1 MFPTLCTGYMFSRA
15 YLALVTRF
23 STLCAGFM
31 YSRAY
36 LGLVTRFP
44 TAWAGYMFFHA
55 LLLATFFPRLLDT
68 GYMFSHASLALFTYL
83 PMNIENYFFYC
94 NTVSLLKA
102 NSHWLYSQIQHKKD
116 FYLMVGTS
124 SGYLANR
131 QSWILLV
138 FSQWP
143 LCRIAIKQNTILSGS
158 R

>member
-1 MFPTLCTGYMFSRA
+1 MFSRA
-15 YLALVTRF
+15 WHYEPVFPPSALATFFPHALRRLNV
-23 STLCAGFM
+23 SHTLHWLHVFP
-31 YSRAY
+31 RL
-36 LGLVTRFP
+36 LG
-44 TAWAGYMFFHA
+44 AGYMFFHA
-55 LLLATFFPRLLDT
+55 LLLVTFFPHLLDT
-68 GYMFSHASLALFTYL
+68 GYMFSHACLALFTCL
-83 PMNIENYFFYC
+83 PMNIENYFYC